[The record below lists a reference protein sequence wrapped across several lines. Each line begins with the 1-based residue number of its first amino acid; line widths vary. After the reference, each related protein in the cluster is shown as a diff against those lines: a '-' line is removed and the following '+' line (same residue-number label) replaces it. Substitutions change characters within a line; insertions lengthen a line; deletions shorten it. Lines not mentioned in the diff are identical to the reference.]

1 MNSLR
6 SLAQRLVNAIVL
18 LACVLVLNFT
28 LMHLAPGD
36 PVQVLAGEMGGATQE
51 LQDKLRAE
59 YGLDQPYHVQLLR
72 YLARIATGDL
82 GFSFYWN
89 KPVTALIFERIG
101 ATLLL
106 VVSALMVALLVGTL
120 LGVIAAQYRQGL
132 LSHCVTVLSLIGFA
146 APTFWV
152 GILLVLAFAVAIP
165 LFPVAGMTSAASD
178 IGPVTLTLDVAW
190 HLVLPALT
198 LASVYLAF
206 YSRLA
211 RASMIDVLGADY
223 IRAARAKGL
232 SHWLVIYKHALRNA
246 ILPVVTYAGL
256 QFAQVISGAV
266 LVETVFGWPGLG
278 TLAFE
283 SILRRDTPTLLG
295 ILFFSGVVVVI
306 VNIVVDILYRLIDPR
321 INAR

>member
-1 MNSLR
+1 MKHLR
-6 SLAQRLVNAIVL
+6 SLARRLTNAVLL
-18 LACVLVLNFT
+18 LACVLVLNFS

-51 LQDKLRAE
+51 LQDRLRAE
-59 YGLDQPYHVQLLR
+59 YGLDQPFYIQ
-72 YLARIATGDL
+72 LARYMGRVASGDL
-82 GFSFYWN
+82 GFSYYWN
-89 KPVTALIFERIG
+89 KPVTTLIFERIG

-106 VVSALMVALLVGTL
+106 VLSALTLALLLGTL
-120 LGVIAAQYRQGL
+120 LGVISAQRRNGA
-132 LSHCVTVLSLIGFA
+132 LSHLVTVLSLVGFA

-152 GILLVLAFAVAIP
+152 GILMILAFAVAIP
-165 LFPVAGMTSAASD
+165 IFPVAGMTSIARGA
-178 IGPVTLTLDVAW
+178 GTLARVLDVAW

-223 IRAARAKGL
+223 IRTARAKGL
-232 SHWLVIYKHALRNA
+232 RQWLVIYKHALRNA
-246 ILPVVTYAGL
+246 VLPVVTYAGL

-295 ILFFSGVVVVI
+295 ILFFSGVTVVI
-306 VNIVVDILYRLIDPR
+306 VNILVDIVYRLIDPR
-321 INAR
+321 IGAS

>member
-1 MNSLR
+1 MKSLQ
-6 SLAQRLVNAIVL
+6 SLGQRLVNAIVL
-18 LACVLVLNFT
+18 LACVLILNFT

-36 PVQVLAGEMGGATQE
+36 PVEVLAGEMGGATQE
-51 LQDKLRAE
+51 LQDRLRAE
-59 YGLDQPYHVQLLR
+59 YGLDQPYHVQLFR
-72 YLARIATGDL
+72 YLARVGTGDL

-89 KPVTALIFERIG
+89 KPVTTLIFERIG

-106 VVSALMVALLVGTL
+106 VISALMLALLVGTL
-120 LGVIAAQYRQGL
+120 LGVIAAQRRQGL
-132 LSHCVTVLSLIGFA
+132 LSHFVTVLSLIGFA

-152 GILLVLAFAVAIP
+152 GILLILAFAVAIP
-165 LFPVAGMTSAASD
+165 LFPVAGMTSATHGTGVLA
-178 IGPVTLTLDVAW
+178 PALDVAW
-190 HLVLPALT
+190 HLLLPAVT

-223 IRAARAKGL
+223 IRTARAKGL
-232 SHWLVIYKHALRNA
+232 REWLVIYKHALRNA

-256 QFAQVISGAV
+256 QFAQIISGAV
-266 LVETVFGWPGLG
+266 LVETVFAWPGLG